1 MLKSLKVLKISI
13 LKMYSN
19 KRNKMLIIYVRPKI
33 LKLTRDI
40 IPKRPLKSKACIGS
54 NFRVPKSLT
63 YKSKNKKCSVILKG
77 VKCWEE
83 QSFINIHKVSLSSA
97 KFKICTFNKMF
108 KVSIGRKH
116 NKNIN
121 KRS

>member
-1 MLKSLKVLKISI
+1 M
-13 LKMYSN
+13 
-19 KRNKMLIIYVRPKI
+19 
-33 LKLTRDI
+33 
-40 IPKRPLKSKACIGS
+40 RPLKIKACIGS
-54 NFRVPKSLT
+54 NFRVPNSLT
-63 YKSKNKKCSVILKG
+63 WKSKKKNCPVLLKG

-83 QSFINIHKVSLSSA
+83 QSFINIHKFSLSLT

-108 KVSIGRKH
+108 KVSIGQKH